1 MPMLMENSKHET
13 AFVVITKDEY
23 ESMKET
29 IEVLSDREIA
39 EQIKE
44 STVAKKTGK
53 VRKFEDVAKELGI

>member
-13 AFVVITKDEY
+13 SFMVITKDEY

-29 IEVLSDREIA
+29 IEVLSDKEIA

-44 STVAKKTGK
+44 SAVAKKAGK